1 MKSETVN
8 VPRFFFFFLCMRSIA
23 SNDPIRFDS
32 DALSCKDNCDLND

>member
-8 VPRFFFFFLCMRSIA
+8 VPRFFSSVLRSIA

-32 DALSCKDNCDLND
+32 DALSCKDNCCDLNG